1 MSGADYSKIITN
13 KKIMIARCSF
23 GDTTTTTTTTTAAAV
38 SDASINNTDRMDA
51 FD

>member
-23 GDTTTTTTTTTAAAV
+23 GDTTTTTTTTAAAV